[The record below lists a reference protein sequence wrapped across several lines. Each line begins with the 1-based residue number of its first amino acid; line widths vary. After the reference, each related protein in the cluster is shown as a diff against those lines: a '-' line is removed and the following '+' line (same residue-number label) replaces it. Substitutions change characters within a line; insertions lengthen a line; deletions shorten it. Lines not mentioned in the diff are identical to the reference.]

1 MDLRKKPNGRWELRW
16 REAGRKR
23 GRTFDRKRDAEQ
35 FATHLQRRRQLGQ
48 AAIPDDIALRELVEI
63 YWRLHAVPNLAK
75 STRDFYKLAWVNHI
89 MPRLGDYRVRELT
102 PKRLARF
109 REELEHAR
117 VGQATVL
124 RCMRIVQSIL
134 SFAITEELVDFN
146 AMAAVRKPRY
156 ERAREPR
163 IFLPAEV
170 EQIRANLSRLRDRTL
185 VSVLAYSGPR
195 PEEVVCRLTWD
206 DIGQRAIRYRDTKR
220 HRVRFTPLL
229 APLAED
235 LREWFLASGRPDNK
249 TPCSP
254 RTTASSGTSMTG
266 RTGAGGSGRGEPQS
280 RRPPATPVGQRSRAS
295 RQSERAHATCVR
307 AT

>member
-48 AAIPDDIALRELVEI
+48 AAIPDDIALRELVEV

-89 MPRLGDYRVRELT
+89 MPRLGDYPARELT
-102 PKRLARF
+102 PKRLTRF
-109 REELEHAR
+109 REELERAG
-117 VGQATVL
+117 VGHATVL

-163 IFLPAEV
+163 IFLPGEV
-170 EQIRANLSRLRDRTL
+170 EQIRANLKRLRDRTL
-185 VSVLAYSGPR
+185 VSVLAYSGRDPR
-195 PEEVVCRLTWD
+195 RSS
-206 DIGQRAIRYRDTKR
+206 A
-220 HRVRFTPLL
+220 
-229 APLAED
+229 
-235 LREWFLASGRPDNK
+235 
-249 TPCSP
+249 
-254 RTTASSGTSMTG
+254 ASSGTTSAT
-266 RTGAGGSGRGEPQS
+266 
-280 RRPPATPVGQRSRAS
+280 RRFATSTPS
-295 RQSERAHATCVR
+295 ATAPGTR
-307 AT
+307 RY